1 MDLFF
6 NENPRFTK
14 WLVGAGA
21 LREPFVVVDVGVQ
34 GGESV
39 RWHFLG
45 DHLIVHGFDAIEEAI
60 DDLTRKN
67 RKSPSKVFHWLAIGD
82 EDGEREFF
90 YKPGNPTNSSFYEVS
105 GSDLQSR
112 TVPVRKL
119 DTLLRDGI
127 IPRADFLKVDVEGFE
142 KDVFR
147 GASDLLGAG
156 VLGVECET
164 NFRTSIVYPES
175 HFGLIHGIVLGY
187 GLVLFDLNC
196 NRVPR
201 AAYQEARR
209 RRNLSPLPP
218 EGSGMPATFNV
229 LFCRELPAERDDS
242 LYYSRMPPPPSV
254 DQILKAM
261 AIYELHGFNDIA
273 LETAVAFSK
282 ELGQRIDVERA
293 IDLLCQADVLASE
306 PELGALWREI
316 KDLRGSTSW
325 RVTAPLRILGDAL
338 KRSS

>member
-14 WLVGAGA
+14 WLVDSGG
-21 LREPFVVVDVGVQ
+21 LREPFVVIDVGVQ
-34 GGESV
+34 GGENP
-39 RWHFLG
+39 RGRFLG
-45 DHLIVHGFDAIEEAI
+45 DHLIVHGFDAIKEAV

-67 RKSPSKVFHWLAIGD
+67 KAGNKTFHWLAIGD

-90 YKPGNPTNSSFYEVS
+90 YKPSNPTNSSFYEVS
-105 GSDLQSR
+105 GSDVQSR

-127 IPRADFLKVDVEGFE
+127 IPRGDFLKVDVEGFE
-142 KDVFR
+142 KDVFY

-156 VLGVECET
+156 VLGMECET

-175 HFGLIHGIVLGY
+175 HFGLIHGTVLHY

-196 NRVPR
+196 NRIPR
-201 AAYQEARR
+201 AAYQAARR
-209 RRNLSPLPP
+209 HRNLPALPP
-218 EGSGMPATFNV
+218 EGCGMPATFNV
-229 LFCRELPAERDDS
+229 LFCRELAAERDDS

-273 LETAVAFSK
+273 LQTALAFTK

-293 IDLLCQADVLASE
+293 IDLLCRQTDLAVEPAAQVLKQVCA
-306 PELGALWREI
+306 
-316 KDLRGSTSW
+316 STSW
-325 RVTAPLRILGDAL
+325 RITAPLRALGNAF
-338 KRSS
+338 RRTG